1 MVMALHL
8 LPPLLQALLLQL
20 RLLVENQLPQ

>member
-8 LPPLLQALLLQL
+8 LLPLLQALLLQL

>member
-1 MVMALHL
+1 MVLHPQ
-8 LPPLLQALLLQL
+8 PPLLQALLLQL

>member
-1 MVMALHL
+1 MALHL

>member
-1 MVMALHL
+1 MALHL
-8 LPPLLQALLLQL
+8 LLPLLQALLLQL